1 MRWTTSWSKV
11 AVVAAVAMLPVK
23 AGGCS
28 GRTACFTFT
37 QAAYAKNGGAC
48 PAANPALLRFSAGN
62 CGFGPVS
69 SVDGEGAFDGELCCY
84 PVTQTSNTFFDC
96 GTTGPGGPGGVG
108 GSFVTSVG
116 TGVSVGTAASAGGSF
131 STSSSAGGGSTGTCF
146 TCNDELTG
154 TSTDPGQL
162 CPSAAMFWSALNN
175 CKCGDGPCTTV
186 CSASACMGVTPSA
199 ACAACI
205 GDPGPSGCGAELAS
219 CKAN

>member
-1 MRWTTSWSKV
+1 MRWRTSWSKV
-11 AVVAAVAMLPVK
+11 VVVATVAVLPVK
-23 AGGCS
+23 AGGCG
-28 GRTACFTFT
+28 GRTACFTFS
-37 QAAYAKNGGAC
+37 QAAYTKNGGAC

-69 SVDGEGAFDGELCCY
+69 SVDGEGSFDGELCCY

-96 GTTGPGGPGGVG
+96 GTSGVGGVG
-108 GSFVTSVG
+108 GSFGTSVG
-116 TGVSVGTAASAGGSF
+116 TGFGTTSSAGGGF
-131 STSSSAGGGSTGTCF
+131 STSSSSGGGSTGTCF

-154 TSTDPGQL
+154 VSTDPGQL

-175 CKCGDGPCTTV
+175 CKCGSGPCTTL
-186 CSASACMGVTPSA
+186 CSANECTGMMPST